1 MTVLSRPR
9 HPIVADALSLIQD
22 WCAGHIADDA
32 PAFGHAVKI
41 ALTLGRHVSG
51 RQAAN
56 RGPAVR
62 SRERVVGCVDND
74 QADDD
79 DTRDDLL
86 ARVVAMVTD
95 PFYGKPVPAPRHT
108 AAEIIAMA
116 EAKLQ
121 HQAAH
126 PSEERTEL
134 SAVDLDRRAA
144 ALVAA
149 VLDDRLARRLRGR
162 WWFTYTGRNRPNDRG
177 RERRT

>member
-1 MTVLSRPR
+1 
-9 HPIVADALSLIQD
+9 
-22 WCAGHIADDA
+22 
-32 PAFGHAVKI
+32 
-41 ALTLGRHVSG
+41 
-51 RQAAN
+51 
-56 RGPAVR
+56 VR
-62 SRERVVGCVDND
+62 SRELVVGCVSYDP
-74 QADDD
+74 ADDD
-79 DTRDDLL
+79 DWRDDELMW
-86 ARVVAMVTD
+86 AVAVATD
-95 PFYGKPVPAPRHT
+95 PMYGKPVPLPRHT

-162 WWFTYTGRNRPNDRG
+162 WWFTYAGRNRRG
-177 RERRT
+177 RKACTRYRKRRSGWTGARSTPPVWATT